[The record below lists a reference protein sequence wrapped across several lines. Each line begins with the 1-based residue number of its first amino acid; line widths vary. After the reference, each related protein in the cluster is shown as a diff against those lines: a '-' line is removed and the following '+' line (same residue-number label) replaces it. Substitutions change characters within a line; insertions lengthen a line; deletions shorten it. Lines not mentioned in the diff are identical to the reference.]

1 MPTAPH
7 FLHHMARVTSPWGRR
22 RVLSPLTPLLV
33 SSALLWGVVGAGATT
48 PLTLSES
55 SNHHTVNVVAGA
67 MFTLTLHNTYWT
79 LTPLPSTSALAEV
92 GSTKVVGSGL
102 AGSGCVPG
110 QGCGTVSARFV
121 ARHAGYARLS
131 ATRTSCG
138 EALRCTGA
146 QGHWTVVV
154 HVRG

>member
-7 FLHHMARVTSPWGRR
+7 FKHHASRAALVRGRWRVVS
-22 RVLSPLTPLLV
+22 VLV
-33 SSALLWGVVGAGATT
+33 SSALWWGVAGAGAAT

-55 SNHHTVNVVAGA
+55 SNHHTVNVAVGA
-67 MFTLTLHNTYWT
+67 TFRVLLHNTYWT
-79 LTPLPSTSALAEV
+79 LTPLPSTSALAKV
-92 GSTKVVGSGL
+92 GSIKVVSSGL

-110 QGCGTVSARFV
+110 QGCGTVTAHFV

-138 EALRCTGA
+138 EAMRCTAA

-154 HVRG
+154 HVHG